1 MTVVIKNGVKR
12 IIDDGRPR
20 TKFKVNNWE
29 VTEEGKEF
37 EGLYESG
44 MVNIPEG
51 EFTDEQMQAWIK
63 EGKLIPFE

>member
-1 MTVVIKNGVKR
+1 MSIKIVNGVKK
-12 IIDDGRPR
+12 IVDDGRPR

-29 VTEEGKEF
+29 VKETDKEF

-51 EFTDEQMQAWIK
+51 EFTDEQMATWIK
-63 EGKLIPFE
+63 EGNLIHFN